1 MSGSILGGFI
11 SRDLEDGGALKIV
24 ETTRRTSTTE
34 RLKVVLSD
42 AVSHRPVRAAWS
54 DAETGQIVFDHLRK
68 GPWLLIVLDPTEAY
82 APESMIREATLDGA
96 RP

>member
-1 MSGSILGGFI
+1 MSGRLLGGVI
-11 SRDLEDGGALKIV
+11 HRDLEDGGSLKIV

-42 AVSHRPVRAAWS
+42 AVSYRPVRVGWS

-82 APESMIREATLDGA
+82 APESMIREATADGS